1 MPLKGSLRDFS
12 LPDLFQLIHFG
23 KKNGTLNITN
33 GDAKGYVCF
42 RNGNVFFATHNWK
55 RPPLGQ
61 RLTESGMVAEDQI
74 DEALDLQKTTRKGQ
88 RLGNILVELGYLSRE
103 SLEVF
108 VEEQIR
114 DAVFHLLRWTEGDF
128 DFDPNQ
134 IFPEEDIGLSMTTE
148 DLIMEGSRRLDEW
161 YQIEKKVPSLDAVF
175 RMTKVPGKDAS
186 DINLTSEE
194 WLVLYHVDGESAVR
208 DIIEKS
214 GQSALVTCKALY
226 GLVTAGLVALEGAEP
241 VTDGHS
247 GVLEDEIEKLEDSPG
262 LRSAAAVEA
271 PAVPPAEAEPDSM
284 ETVVEEGPEESE
296 TSVDTGE
303 AADEP
308 ESKKQ
313 KRKAPATRKKPVEE
327 ITLDD
332 AEDEV
337 LVEEISGEDLD
348 LEESTRRRKKPRR
361 KGRRS
366 FADAEETAVE
376 ADAPPEEKEEP
387 LIVHDEVAVPEAPP
401 AERKPTPGQ
410 SLVDY
415 YKSLALQE
423 ASDND
428 RLLAFKETEEKK
440 QAELVQEYDA
450 EITSGAAEAGEG
462 VDDSEFEEPEDIPLE
477 WAGHLS
483 RLRGG
488 ARKASHRGA
497 PGHPEAGLEEE
508 SRAEEEEPVLETAVV
523 PEAEA
528 AVPEFIDFEA
538 GAAAPAVEEE
548 PAAELEPV
556 ELEVEEESAAELEP
570 VELEPVELEPVE
582 LEVEEEPAVELEPV
596 ELEVEE
602 EPAAE
607 LEVAPPEPAPE
618 EAPAEC
624 IIEET
629 DELMSPAGEP
639 AAEELDIT
647 VVAEEELEADLDEVP
662 PAAAGFV
669 TMEQEMEAQ
678 ALAGEAP
685 PEAEAPTEEVAVDD
699 GLTFIG
705 EDELAHLRAEED
717 VEVTEIPL
725 VDDIAGDRVPTE
737 EEIER
742 LLQVTP
748 KERDLTREE
757 LLAFD
762 QPTYPVVEPRG
773 AVAPGEE
780 EPDAGSPI
788 EPSSEVGTVLE
799 FKAVAGEVSE
809 VELEEGA
816 PVVGLE
822 ETEELVT
829 DGDMELEIEPH
840 IEAGPEDSSGAAASD
855 FEEIPTV
862 GAQTAETATEPA
874 PVEVEAEA
882 EVVQLDE
889 ASREDGVPPLAIEIP
904 DDAEPEGDASAEV
917 ISIETLR
924 QASAEQPVEVE
935 DELAALEAELLDAAG
950 EAEDVTAAAGQVPD
964 EPEQTAAVIEDV
976 PLLEGLKAGLAA
988 GDVAGTAVAESVEG
1002 LPGAPDRETE
1012 GPAVAEADSAD
1023 IVLADEVT
1031 EEIVFGETVE
1041 AGNDLAEPG
1050 EAGRMVLEAEPV
1062 TLGSDVSG
1070 ARSVV
1075 GFEAETVVDGAEPVT
1090 LQAEVSREAVQEP
1103 EQLSEDDFMTTAPV
1117 EASEVVSDEDDFI
1130 TTGQVE
1136 THEVVSDAGE
1146 EKSADLDDE
1155 GFGLKVR
1162 GKRGAGTSLVD
1173 LETFE
1178 LEQELLELAG
1188 GVKKTRR
1195 RITSDDREA
1204 TEGKAKKDKRGRGKG
1219 SKEVDKGSVKKI
1231 IDDLKKM

>member
-241 VTDGHS
+241 VTDGHP
-247 GVLEDEIEKLEDSPG
+247 GVLEDEIEKMEDSPG
-262 LRSAAAVEA
+262 LRSAAVLEA

-284 ETVVEEGPEESE
+284 ETAVEEGPEEPE
-296 TSVDTGE
+296 TSIDTGE
-303 AADEP
+303 VADEAEP
-308 ESKKQ
+308 KKQ
-313 KRKAPATRKKPVEE
+313 KRKAPATKKKPVEE

-348 LEESTRRRKKPRR
+348 LEESARRRKKPRR

-376 ADAPPEEKEEP
+376 ADAPPEEKEGP

-440 QAELVQEYDA
+440 QAELVQEHDA
-450 EITSGAAEAGEG
+450 EITSGAAEAGEW

-508 SRAEEEEPVLETAVV
+508 SRAEEEEPVRETAVV

-538 GAAAPAVEEE
+538 GAGAPAVEEE

-556 ELEVEEESAAELEP
+556 ELEVEEEPAA
-570 VELEPVELEPVE
+570 
-582 LEVEEEPAVELEPV
+582 ELEPV

-685 PEAEAPTEEVAVDD
+685 PEAEDPTEEVAVDD

-705 EDELAHLRAEED
+705 EDELAHLHAKEG

-780 EPDAGSPI
+780 EPEAGTPI

-799 FKAVAGEVSE
+799 FKTVAGEVFE

-829 DGDMELEIEPH
+829 DGDMELDIEPH

-862 GAQTAETATEPA
+862 GAQTAETVTEPA

-889 ASREDGVPPLAIEIP
+889 ASREDGVPPLAIEIS

-950 EAEDVTAAAGQVPD
+950 EAEDVTFAAGQVPD

-976 PLLEGLKAGLAA
+976 PLLEGLEDGLAA
-988 GDVAGTAVAESVEG
+988 GGAAGPAVAESVEG
-1002 LPGAPDRETE
+1002 PPGAPERETE
-1012 GPAVAEADSAD
+1012 GPAVAEADSAG
-1023 IVLADEVT
+1023 IVQADEVT

-1062 TLGSDVSG
+1062 TLGGDVSG

-1090 LQAEVSREAVQEP
+1090 LQAEVSQEAVQEP
-1103 EQLSEDDFMTTAPV
+1103 EQLSEDDFMITAPV
-1117 EASEVVSDEDDFI
+1117 ETSEVVSDEDDFI
-1130 TTGQVE
+1130 TTEQVE
-1136 THEVVSDAGE
+1136 THEVVSDGDE